1 MVVMSVV
8 LVIVIVG
15 SMVLLV
21 VILVIRTWGW
31 GRRSVAVAGMII
43 AMFTV
48 VEATTAKISRLCLRE
63 FTRDAFS
70 CVQLVVQ
77 KDNRFASEGVKR
89 TCGAV
94 SVEVVEALRLNRFQG
109 VIDTSSI
116 FLSVWS
122 RVETHFGFDE
132 VRICFG

>member
-1 MVVMSVV
+1 VVVMSVV

-31 GRRSVAVAGMII
+31 GRRSVAVAGTAAIRTVII
-43 AMFTV
+43 AE
-48 VEATTAKISRLCLRE
+48 EATTAKISRICLRE

-89 TCGAV
+89 TCGAE
-94 SVEVVEALRLNRFQG
+94 SVEVVEALRLNRFQ
-109 VIDTSSI
+109 
-116 FLSVWS
+116 
-122 RVETHFGFDE
+122 
-132 VRICFG
+132 

>member
-1 MVVMSVV
+1 M
-8 LVIVIVG
+8 
-15 SMVLLV
+15 
-21 VILVIRTWGW
+21 
-31 GRRSVAVAGMII
+31 
-43 AMFTV
+43 
-48 VEATTAKISRLCLRE
+48 
-63 FTRDAFS
+63 
-70 CVQLVVQ
+70 QLVVQ

-116 FLSVWS
+116 FLSVGS
-122 RVETHFGFDE
+122 RVETHLGFDE

>member
-1 MVVMSVV
+1 MMVWWASGSVVVMSVV
-8 LVIVIVG
+8 LVIVIVR

-31 GRRSVAVAGMII
+31 GRRSVAVAGTAAIRTVII

-48 VEATTAKISRLCLRE
+48 VEATTAKISRICFRE

-77 KDNRFASEGVKR
+77 KDNRFASVGGKR

-94 SVEVVEALRLNRFQG
+94 SVEVVEALRLNRFQ
-109 VIDTSSI
+109 
-116 FLSVWS
+116 
-122 RVETHFGFDE
+122 
-132 VRICFG
+132 